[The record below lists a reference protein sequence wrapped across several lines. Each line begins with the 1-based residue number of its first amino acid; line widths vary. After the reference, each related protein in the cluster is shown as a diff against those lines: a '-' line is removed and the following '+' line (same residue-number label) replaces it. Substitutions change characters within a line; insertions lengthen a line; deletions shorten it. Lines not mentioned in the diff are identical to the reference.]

1 MIRHGLELRTRERR
15 IALLEAMVINKDRL
29 SKGDAAKI
37 VGGNFDSW
45 FSIHHDLP
53 IWEDAGGWLNLIS
66 PRNKKS
72 KPGKL
77 LLKRA

>member
-1 MIRHGLELRTRERR
+1 MVLSGDR
-15 IALLEAMVINKDRL
+15 I

-66 PRNKKS
+66 PRQKRS
-72 KPGKL
+72 RPGGL
-77 LLKRA
+77 LLSRA